1 MAVPSVDDYTALE
14 FNSWGRIVSFLAS
27 WRPGRLL
34 LAWFGWWL
42 ALLLAIVGP
51 AIPPLARVSTPGGSG
66 SASASIG
73 DGALRLAVVD
83 GATTVWS
90 LDVNL
95 WLLLA
100 AGVIPPLLLWAMW
113 LRAQSRERELAG
125 AGAPNAHGSP
135 R

>member
-1 MAVPSVDDYTALE
+1 M
-14 FNSWGRIVSFLAS
+14 SFLAS

-34 LAWFGWWL
+34 LAWFGWWI
-42 ALLLAIVGP
+42 AVLLAIVGP
-51 AIPPLARVSTPGGSG
+51 AIPPLIRVTKPGGSG

-73 DGALRLAVVD
+73 DGALHLSVVD

-90 LDVNL
+90 LDVSL

-113 LRAQSRERELAG
+113 LRAQTRQRNLVD
-125 AGAPNAHGSP
+125 AGAPNAHGTP

>member
-1 MAVPSVDDYTALE
+1 M
-14 FNSWGRIVSFLAS
+14 SFLAS

-34 LAWFGWWL
+34 LAWIGWWL
-42 ALLLAIVGP
+42 ALSLAIVGP
-51 AIPPLARVSTPGGSG
+51 AIPALMRVSKPGATG

-73 DGALRLAVVD
+73 DGALHLSVVD
-83 GATTVWS
+83 GGATVWS

-113 LRAQSRERELAG
+113 LRAQSRQRDLAA
-125 AGAPNAHGSP
+125 AGVPNASAGSP
-135 R
+135 